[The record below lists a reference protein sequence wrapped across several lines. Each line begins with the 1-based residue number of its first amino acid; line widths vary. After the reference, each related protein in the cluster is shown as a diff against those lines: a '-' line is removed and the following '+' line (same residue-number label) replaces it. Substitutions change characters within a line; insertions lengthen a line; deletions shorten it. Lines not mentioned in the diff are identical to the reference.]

1 MAYLALAG
9 AIIEFVKG
17 VPMLFGIVIRH
28 IVRIVILELPFLLW
42 LATALLANWAVGHYL
57 FTHR

>member
-17 VPMLFGIVIRH
+17 VPMLFGIIIRGL
-28 IVRIVILELPFLLW
+28 II
-42 LATALLANWAVGHYL
+42 LLANQYVLIFMVWLVVMVTMLIIHL
-57 FTHR
+57 R

>member
-9 AIIEFVKG
+9 AIIEFIKG

-28 IVRIVILELPFLLW
+28 AIRIVMLELHNIMWF
-42 LATALLANWAVGHYL
+42 ATVLLANWAIHHL
-57 FTHR
+57 ITHR